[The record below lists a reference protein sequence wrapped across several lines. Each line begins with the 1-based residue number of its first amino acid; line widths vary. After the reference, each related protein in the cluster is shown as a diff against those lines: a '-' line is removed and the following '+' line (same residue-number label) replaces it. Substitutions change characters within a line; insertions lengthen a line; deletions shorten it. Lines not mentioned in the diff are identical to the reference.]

1 MVALKR
7 AGCFV
12 LNLLGC
18 ECLTSESVQGA
29 SLPLESID
37 NIHGSDGLPLGV
49 FSVGDSVPD
58 DVLKENLEDTTGLL
72 VDESGDTLDTSTAS
86 QSADS
91 RLGDALDIIAQHLAM
106 PLGASLTE
114 TLSSLAAS
122 SHDDDMLA
130 VQSSVNN

>member
-37 NIHGSDGLPLGV
+37 NIHGGDGLPLGV
-49 FSVGDSVPD
+49 FSVGDSIPD
-58 DVLKENLEDTTGLL
+58 DILQEHLENSSGLL
-72 VDESGDTLDTSTAS
+72 VDESRDPLDTTPPRQTA
-86 QSADS
+86 DG
-91 RLGDALDIIAQHLAM
+91 RLGDSLDVISQHLAVTFGTT
-106 PLGASLTE
+106 LSQSFASL
-114 TLSSLAAS
+114 AS
-122 SHDDDMLA
+122 SSHVLDG
-130 VQSSVNN
+130 